1 MVPPGVRRGWNCPFG
16 IDQAGEHH
24 AITWLI
30 TRQEKSMDQ
39 TTDQEI
45 RVAFS
50 EAAERHL
57 RITVGPG
64 RLKLAPGTTGE
75 WVNGTYHDP
84 TGSIPARVEEQG
96 GTVRIGQSYNRSLPK
111 LRGMP
116 AFDLRLGTERPYALT
131 MEGGANDDYVCDL
144 GGLPLT
150 RLDLRHGAAQIR
162 LDFSVPNPQPMERM
176 RLQVGAAEVE
186 AMNLANANAAEVTVE
201 GGAASFKLDF
211 GGTLGRATAVRITA
225 GASSVELTVPAATAA
240 KIVPHTVLGGVE
252 VGDGFETREGGYW
265 TRAAVAGA
273 TPVLTIDA
281 NVTVS
286 GLKLRTT

>member
-1 MVPPGVRRGWNCPFG
+1 MPF
-16 IDQAGEHH
+16 DSASTLRTESAASPAPSPDSEAH
-24 AITWLI
+24 
-30 TRQEKSMDQ
+30 MDQ

-45 RVAFS
+45 RVAFPD
-50 EAAERHL
+50 AAERHL

-116 AFDLRLGTERPYALT
+116 AFDLRLGTEQPYALT
-131 MEGGANDDYVCDL
+131 LEGGANDDYVCDL

-150 RLDLRHGAAQIR
+150 RLELRHGAAQIR
-162 LDFSVPNPQPMERM
+162 LAFSAPNPQPMERL
-176 RLQVGAAEVE
+176 RLQVGAAELE
-186 AMNLANANAAEVTVE
+186 ATNLANANAAEIAIE

-211 GGTLGRATAVRITA
+211 GGALARDASVRITA
-225 GASSVELTVPAATAA
+225 GASSVELAVPTGTAA

-265 TRAAVAGA
+265 TRAAVGGM
-273 TPVLTIDA
+273 TPVLTVDA

-286 GLKLRTT
+286 GLKLRTA